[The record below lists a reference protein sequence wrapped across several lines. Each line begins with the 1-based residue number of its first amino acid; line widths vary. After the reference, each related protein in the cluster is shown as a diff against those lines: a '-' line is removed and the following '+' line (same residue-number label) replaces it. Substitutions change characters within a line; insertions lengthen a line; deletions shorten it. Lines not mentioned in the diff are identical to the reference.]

1 MLDKL
6 QSADFLPYLNQKFR
20 IRLEGI
26 APIDLELVEV
36 TEQEVTEQG
45 AARRPEYRRP
55 FSLMFLG
62 PVSQQYLLQA
72 TYHLEHAQMGAFDLF
87 IVPLGLQQGR
97 MRYQAIFS

>member
-6 QSADFLPYLNQKFR
+6 QSSDFLPYMNQTFC

-36 TEQEVTEQG
+36 SEVG
-45 AARRPEYRRP
+45 AARGPAFRKP

-72 TYHLEHAQMGAFDLF
+72 TYRLEHSQMGALDLF
-87 IVPLGLQQGR
+87 IVPLGPQQGR

>member
-6 QSADFLPYLNQKFR
+6 QSTDFLPYLNQKFW
-20 IRLEGI
+20 IRLDGI

-36 TEQEVTEQG
+36 TQAG
-45 AARRPEYRRP
+45 AARSPEFRTP
-55 FSLMFLG
+55 FSLIFLG

-72 TYHLEHAQMGAFDLF
+72 TYRMEHAQMGTLDLF
-87 IVPLGLQQGR
+87 IVPLGPQQGR